1 MKILFFTQNLRAG
14 GRERRLIELFKHL
27 QRSGLYSIELV
38 ITKDIVHYPEFYDL
52 RIPLHVIER
61 KFTKKDPSLF
71 LRFLMVVRKF
81 KPDVI
86 HVWSHMTAVYALPSV
101 LFYNIPLINNEIVDS
116 TTGLSLPL
124 KGMIFRRSARV
135 IANSKAGLE
144 AYGAPENKSRVIY
157 NGFSP
162 ARLEQLEAPDLVRT
176 RFGIGAGPVIAMV
189 ASFLELKD
197 YATYL
202 KAAVKV
208 AGDRPYITF
217 LCVGD
222 GDDTASRLL
231 VPSGMKERILF
242 LGRQEK
248 VESIMNICEVGVLT
262 TNVRAHGEGISNA
275 LLEFMALG
283 KPVIG
288 TNHGGTRELIDDGET
303 GFLIDPFDPIQLAD
317 KINWLLEHPDRS
329 VVMGARGATV
339 VRQKFSMDAMLRSYQ
354 EEYHRV
360 TSNTLPPQS

>member
-27 QRSGLYSIELV
+27 QRSGYYTIELV

-61 KFTKKDPSLF
+61 RFTKKDPSLF
-71 LRFLMVVRKF
+71 LRFLRVVRTF

-101 LFYNIPLINNEIVDS
+101 LFYNIPMINNEIVDS
-116 TTGLSLPL
+116 TVGLSLPL
-124 KGMIFRRSARV
+124 KALIFRKSARV
-135 IANSKAGLE
+135 LANSKAGLE
-144 AYGAPENKSRVIY
+144 AYGAPSDKSRVIY

-162 ARLEQLEAPDLVRT
+162 ARLDHLESQEQVRT
-176 RFGIGAGPVIAMV
+176 RFGIGDGPVVAMV

-202 KAAVKV
+202 RAAVQI
-208 AGDRPYITF
+208 AAERPDVTF
-217 LCVGD
+217 LCIGD
-222 GDDTASRLL
+222 GDDGSSKLL
-231 VPSGMKERILF
+231 VPSEMKERILF

-248 VESIMNICEVGVLT
+248 VESIMNICKVGVLT

-288 TNHGGTRELIDDGET
+288 TNHGGTRELIDDGVT
-303 GFLIDPFDPIQLAD
+303 GFLIAPFDPLQLAE
-317 KINWLLEHPDRS
+317 KIHWLLEHPDLS
-329 VVMGARGATV
+329 SGMGARGAIV

-360 TSNTLPPQS
+360 TSKPLPSQS

>member
-86 HVWSHMTAVYALPSV
+86 HVWSHMTAVYALHSV

-124 KGMIFRRSARV
+124 KGMIFRKSARV

-162 ARLEQLEAPDLVRT
+162 
-176 RFGIGAGPVIAMV
+176 
-189 ASFLELKD
+189 
-197 YATYL
+197 
-202 KAAVKV
+202 
-208 AGDRPYITF
+208 
-217 LCVGD
+217 
-222 GDDTASRLL
+222 
-231 VPSGMKERILF
+231 
-242 LGRQEK
+242 
-248 VESIMNICEVGVLT
+248 
-262 TNVRAHGEGISNA
+262 
-275 LLEFMALG
+275 
-283 KPVIG
+283 
-288 TNHGGTRELIDDGET
+288 
-303 GFLIDPFDPIQLAD
+303 
-317 KINWLLEHPDRS
+317 
-329 VVMGARGATV
+329 
-339 VRQKFSMDAMLRSYQ
+339 
-354 EEYHRV
+354 
-360 TSNTLPPQS
+360 